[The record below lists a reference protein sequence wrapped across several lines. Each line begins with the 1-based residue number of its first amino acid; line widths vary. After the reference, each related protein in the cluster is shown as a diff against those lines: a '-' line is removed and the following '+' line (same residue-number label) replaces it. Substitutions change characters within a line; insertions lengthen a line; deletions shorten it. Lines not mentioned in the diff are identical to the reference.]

1 MLQINYLFLLIYCL
15 ELGTKFSI
23 VRYGNVVGSRGS
35 VFPLFKK
42 IISENKKILPITHPN
57 MTRFW
62 ITEDQGVNFV
72 LNSFQRMIGG
82 EIFIPIMPSIKITD
96 LAKSMGNN
104 IKIKIIGIRPGE
116 KIHELLYS
124 SDESESVRQ
133 MKNHLVIIPTF
144 TKNYATKKYVNN
156 LKEIGKKVKMRLD
169 YSSGKNK
176 KFLSVSEIKKLNKKI
191 S

>member
-1 MLQINYLFLLIYCL
+1 
-15 ELGTKFSI
+15 
-23 VRYGNVVGSRGS
+23 
-35 VFPLFKK
+35 
-42 IISENKKILPITHPN
+42 
-57 MTRFW
+57 
-62 ITEDQGVNFV
+62 
-72 LNSFQRMIGG
+72 MIGG

-104 IKIKIIGIRPGE
+104 IKIKIGIRPGE

-156 LKEIGKKVKMRLD
+156 LKEIGKK
-169 YSSGKNK
+169 
-176 KFLSVSEIKKLNKKI
+176 
-191 S
+191 